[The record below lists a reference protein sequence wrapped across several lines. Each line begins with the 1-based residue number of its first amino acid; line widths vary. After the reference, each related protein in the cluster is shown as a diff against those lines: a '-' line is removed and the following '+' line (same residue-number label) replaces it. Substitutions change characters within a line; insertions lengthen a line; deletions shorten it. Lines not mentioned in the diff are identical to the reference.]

1 MIPYDKLTEDQF
13 DDIGYF
19 GHKLTKKETGV
30 DIDIWVTVK
39 PFWDD
44 ISVPYLQVF
53 GHIDEWIKVDTPYVE
68 ISIEDNPKII
78 SEMNHK
84 ISDKHF
90 EDVSGW
96 IKQNKDCLI
105 KQWTLE
111 HDTRDFFDNL
121 KRPTQETK

>member
-1 MIPYDKLTEDQF
+1 MIPHDKLTEDQF

-44 ISVPYLQVF
+44 ISVPYSQVF

-111 HDTRDFFDNL
+111 YDTRDFFGNL
-121 KRPTQETK
+121 KRPTQDPK

>member
-19 GHKLTKKETGV
+19 GHKLTKKESGI

-44 ISVPYLQVF
+44 SSLPYLQVF
-53 GHIDEWIKVDTPYVE
+53 GYIDEWIKVDTPYVE
-68 ISIEDNPKII
+68 ISIEDEPRII
-78 SEMNHK
+78 SKKNHNITEEDFK
-84 ISDKHF
+84 QVSD
-90 EDVSGW
+90 W
-96 IKQNKDCLI
+96 IKLNKDCLI

-111 HDTRDFFDNL
+111 YSTLEFNRNKKKLENKGD
-121 KRPTQETK
+121 

>member
-53 GHIDEWIKVDTPYVE
+53 GRIDEWIKVDTPYVE
-68 ISIEDNPKII
+68 ISIEDEPKII
-78 SEMNHK
+78 SEMKHK
-84 ISDKHF
+84 ISDAHF
-90 EDVSGW
+90 KQVSDW
-96 IKQNKDCLI
+96 IELNKDCLI

-111 HDTRDFFDNL
+111 YDTYDFNKNKKKL
-121 KRPTQETK
+121 GE

>member
-1 MIPYDKLTEDQF
+1 MLPYNKLTEEQF

-53 GHIDEWIKVDTPYVE
+53 GHIDEWIKVDTPFVE
-68 ISIEDNPKII
+68 ISIEDEPKII
-78 SEMNHK
+78 SEMNLK
-84 ISDKHF
+84 ISDGNFKQ
-90 EDVSGW
+90 VSDW
-96 IKQNKDCLI
+96 IKLNKDCLI

-111 HDTRDFFDNL
+111 YSTLEFNRNRR
-121 KRPTQETK
+121 KIGE

>member
-13 DDIGYF
+13 DDLGYF

-53 GHIDEWIKVDTPYVE
+53 GYIDEWIKVDTPYVE
-68 ISIEDNPKII
+68 ISIEDEPKII

-84 ISDKHF
+84 ISDEQFKQ
-90 EDVSGW
+90 VSDW
-96 IKQNKDCLI
+96 IKLNEDCLI

-111 HDTRDFFDNL
+111 YSTMEFNRNRIKL
-121 KRPTQETK
+121 GE

>member
-13 DDIGYF
+13 DDLGYF

-53 GHIDEWIKVDTPYVE
+53 GRIDEWIKVDTPYVE
-68 ISIEDNPKII
+68 ISIEDEPKII
-78 SEMNHK
+78 SEMKHK
-84 ISDKHF
+84 ISDAHF
-90 EDVSGW
+90 KQVSDW
-96 IKQNKDCLI
+96 IELNKDCLI

-111 HDTRDFFDNL
+111 YDTYDFNKNKKKL
-121 KRPTQETK
+121 GE

>member
-19 GHKLTKKETGV
+19 GHKLTKKESGIDV
-30 DIDIWVTVK
+30 DIWVTVK

-44 ISVPYLQVF
+44 ISIPYLQVF

-68 ISIEDNPKII
+68 ISIEDEPRFI
-78 SEMNHK
+78 SKKNHTITEEDFK
-84 ISDKHF
+84 QVSD
-90 EDVSGW
+90 W
-96 IKQNKDCLI
+96 IKLNKDCLI

-111 HDTRDFFDNL
+111 YSTLEFNRNKKKLENKGD
-121 KRPTQETK
+121 

>member
-1 MIPYDKLTEDQF
+1 MIPYNELTEEQF
-13 DDIGYF
+13 EDLGYF
-19 GHKLTKKETGV
+19 GHKLLPRQTGI

-68 ISIEDNPKII
+68 ISIEDEPRII

-84 ISDKHF
+84 ISEEHF
-90 EDVSGW
+90 EQVSDW
-96 IKQNKDCLI
+96 IKLNKDCLI

-111 HDTRDFFDNL
+111 YSTLQFNRN
-121 KRPTQETK
+121 KRKIGE

>member
-1 MIPYDKLTEDQF
+1 MLPYNKLTEEQF

-53 GHIDEWIKVDTPYVE
+53 GHIDEWIKVDTPFVE
-68 ISIEDNPKII
+68 ISIEDEPKII
-78 SEMNHK
+78 SEMNLK
-84 ISDKHF
+84 ISDGNFKQ
-90 EDVSGW
+90 VSDW
-96 IKQNKDCLI
+96 VKLNKDCLI

-111 HDTRDFFDNL
+111 YSTLEFNRNRR
-121 KRPTQETK
+121 KIGE